1 MELTEDKQRLK
12 DLVLDNEEERLRL
25 IQEKQGL
32 INAQKQFLQHKGM
45 LKEMEK
51 QYENQQTEDY
61 FKQVNAQNEVL
72 DMKERMYKQF
82 FKDFEKQASNRVH
95 NLLDVIVE

>member
-32 INAQKQFLQHKGM
+32 INAQK
-45 LKEMEK
+45 
-51 QYENQQTEDY
+51 
-61 FKQVNAQNEVL
+61 
-72 DMKERMYKQF
+72 
-82 FKDFEKQASNRVH
+82 
-95 NLLDVIVE
+95 